1 MYTAGRHSTMHRTA
15 RLLAFSMLLVLPAC
29 SRGTPPPPSGAATSA
44 LAAPDDHAPGL
55 GEVMLQVAHRFE
67 YAGRAASAN
76 RWELASFE
84 IGELQELFEDDVPRA
99 SLPKEG
105 PTAQIPG
112 LAKTFLQ
119 TIPPELEKAAAAKDR
134 IAFAAAFQHASAMCN
149 ACHQSAEKGFI
160 QVPSVPGQSVP
171 VLDALPD
178 PSAGR

>member
-1 MYTAGRHSTMHRTA
+1 MHCTAP
-15 RLLAFSMLLVLPAC
+15 LLALSMLLVLPAC
-29 SRGTPPPPSGAATSA
+29 SKGSPPPPSGAATSA
-44 LAAPDDHAPGL
+44 LAAPGDRAPGL

-67 YAGRAASAN
+67 YAGRAAAAN

-84 IGELQELFEDDVPRA
+84 VGELEELFENDVPRA

-119 TIPPELEKAAAAKDR
+119 TMVPELGKAAAAGDHV
-134 IAFAAAFQHASAMCN
+134 AFAAAFQRASAMCN

-160 QVPSVPGQSVP
+160 EVPSVPGQPVP
-171 VLDALPD
+171 VLDPLPA
-178 PSAGR
+178 PASRR

>member
-1 MYTAGRHSTMHRTA
+1 MARTA
-15 RLLAFSMLLVLPAC
+15 TFLAFTTLLLVSAC
-29 SRGTPPPPSGAATSA
+29 SKSSPPPPSGGAATSA

-67 YAGRAASAN
+67 YAGRAATAN

-84 IGELQELFEDDVPRA
+84 VGELDELFENDVPRA

-134 IAFAAAFQHASAMCN
+134 LAFAAAFQHAAAMCN

-171 VLDALPD
+171 VLDPLPAAAA
-178 PSAGR
+178 SGR